1 VTRLIPCLLW
11 LAIMLVG
18 CGPNGQEPAIGEGF
32 VAPATL
38 NLRKDLGPQQPSVTT
53 VRHGERLE
61 ILARKRRFVKARTGS
76 GAVGWTD
83 GDLLF
88 GPEKMEELRALAR
101 QAAAL
106 PSQGQA
112 TVLDALN
119 IHVQPGRETPS
130 FDQIQEG
137 GNVDVVAHRLV
148 SVPPRLEDW
157 SLVRASAT
165 KAGWVLMRNLVMA
178 IPDEV
183 AQYAEGQRITSYFAL
198 GEVQDGGQVKRNWL
212 WTTIAKGQE
221 AYQFD
226 TVRVFTWSL
235 RRQRYETAFIERKLK
250 GYYPV
255 EVQGVSEGSPAFS
268 ILVEDKDG
276 AHIRRAYKFEGNH
289 VRLVS
294 TTPWTPTPE
303 EAAASGTEKKPP
315 AAAPQTLWGRF
326 SQGAADLRRR
336 VFGK

>member
-1 VTRLIPCLLW
+1 VTRLIPRLL
-11 LAIMLVG
+11 LLTIVLIG
-18 CGPNGQEPAIGEGF
+18 CGPRGQEPAIGEGF

-38 NLRKDLGPQQPSVTT
+38 NLRKDLGPQQPSVAT
-53 VRHGERLE
+53 VKHGERLE
-61 ILARKRRFVKARTGS
+61 ILARKRRFVKARTSS

-83 GDLLF
+83 GELLF

-106 PSQGQA
+106 PSQGRA

-119 IHVQPGRETPS
+119 IHTQPGREAPS
-130 FDQIQEG
+130 FDQIPEG
-137 GNVDVVAHRLV
+137 GHVDVVAHRLV
-148 SVPPRLEDW
+148 SIPPRLEDW
-157 SLVRASAT
+157 SLVRASET

-178 IPDEV
+178 VPDEV

-198 GEVQDGGQVKRNWL
+198 GEVQAGGQVKRNWL

-221 AYQFD
+221 PYQFD
-226 TVRVFTWSL
+226 TVRVFIWSL

-255 EVQGVSEGSPAFS
+255 EVQGVSQGAPSFS
-268 ILVEDKDG
+268 ILVENQDG
-276 AHIRRAYKFEGNH
+276 ARYRRAYRFDGNR

-294 TTPWTPTPE
+294 KTLWTPAPE
-303 EAAASGTEKKPP
+303 QTAASGKENKQQAT
-315 AAAPQTLWGRF
+315 APRTFWGRL
-326 SQGAADLRRR
+326 SRGAGDLRRR